1 MITPDD
7 ITDSML
13 SQFHATQIAVNSGE
27 YAKAVIAA
35 SVNAYLASSPAC
47 AAGEELLA
55 TVKRVAL
62 DCVRDTAH
70 VEESGS
76 EEIAYLELDAEQWR
90 KHCEAIIQAER
101 VWEKAREAKA
111 KGSTP

>member
-35 SVNAYLASSPAC
+35 SVNAYLASNPAC
-47 AAGEELLA
+47 AAGEELLEA
-55 TVKRVAL
+55 LEALYRVRYQACHLPEVVMANEQVKAVLAK
-62 DCVRDTAH
+62 VK
-70 VEESGS
+70 GG
-76 EEIAYLELDAEQWR
+76 
-90 KHCEAIIQAER
+90 EA
-101 VWEKAREAKA
+101 
-111 KGSTP
+111 